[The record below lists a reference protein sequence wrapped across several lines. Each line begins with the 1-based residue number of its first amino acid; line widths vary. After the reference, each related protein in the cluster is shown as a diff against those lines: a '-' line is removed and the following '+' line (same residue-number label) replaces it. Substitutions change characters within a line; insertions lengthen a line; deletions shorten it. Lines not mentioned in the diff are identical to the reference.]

1 MENKTLFIYQNK
13 YFKLLLSAYQNG
25 KVAYLTQDY
34 RDKSIFKDTMA
45 FKKISQLLAD
55 YDFSPPKAGVIN
67 HDGPQTNYIFHRHDN
82 CNIPYPLKKTV
93 FVKENFEKDFFKM
106 LENLDMTLKSVE

>member
-1 MENKTLFIYQNK
+1 MENKILFEYQNK
-13 YFKLLLSAYQNG
+13 YLKLLISTYPNS
-25 KVAYLTQDY
+25 KVAFLTQDH
-34 RDKSIFKDTMA
+34 RDKSILKDTLA

-55 YDFSPPKAGVIN
+55 YDFSPPQAGAIN
-67 HDGPQTNYIFHRHDN
+67 HYGPQTNYIFHRHDD

-93 FVKENFEKDFFKM
+93 FVKENFEKDFFSM